1 MFGKLFDKFDDFD
14 PEKMM
19 EVVNLVWN
27 NREKIMDLIERLPQ
41 ILKDTGDGIE
51 SAGDGAL
58 NASALLLGTNEK
70 PGAQKIAELAADAL
84 DRCQVEIDRAAE
96 IMSKFG
102 EEIDDIRIPSLKP
115 EFREVMGFN
124 VITGLDMGENKL
136 VDNAADRMKGGA
148 DRLEDIGQDL
158 KNVAAHLRDLGGT
171 LTDTGQGLNNVGE
184 KLKESGGTLRSVTNF
199 ASLK

>member
-41 ILKDTGDGIE
+41 ILQDTGDGIE
-51 SAGDGAL
+51 SAGVGAL
-58 NASALLLGTNEK
+58 NASSLLLGTKEK
-70 PGAQKIAELAADAL
+70 PGAQKIAEMAADAL
-84 DRCQVEIDRAAE
+84 DRCQVEIEKAAE
-96 IMSKFG
+96 IMSHFG

-115 EFREVMGFN
+115 EYKEVMGFN

-136 VDNAADRMKGGA
+136 VDNAADRLKGGS
-148 DRLEDIGQDL
+148 DRLEDIGKDL
-158 KNVAAHLRDLGGT
+158 KAVAGHLRELGGT
-171 LTDTGQGLNNVGE
+171 LTDTGEGLNNVGE
-184 KLKESGGTLRSVTNF
+184 KLKESGGTLRSLTT
-199 ASLK
+199 LK